1 MLNTRKVLLPLTVI
15 TLCPGPTMVTSWA
28 MDRVAVVKL
37 IVPVN
42 PGWKSTVPPGGVV
55 ARASRSEPAS
65 WSLRL
70 VTVLGRQRPSSDSM

>member
-1 MLNTRKVLLPLTVI
+1 MLNTRKVLLPLDSDYA
-15 TLCPGPTMVTSWA
+15 LPGTQDGNVL
-28 MDRVAVVKL
+28 DDGQVAVVKL
-37 IVPVN
+37 IVPLN